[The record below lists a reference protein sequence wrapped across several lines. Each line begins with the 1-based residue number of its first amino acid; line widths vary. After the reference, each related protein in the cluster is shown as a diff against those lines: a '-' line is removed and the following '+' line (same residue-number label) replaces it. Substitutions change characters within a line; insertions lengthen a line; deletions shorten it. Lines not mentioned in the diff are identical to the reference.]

1 MVMVKQTLIYL
12 TYDYTIFKSL
22 FTDLIILSIFLSEL
36 KEIKRRFLDF
46 ENAGVLKKEQGV
58 N

>member
-1 MVMVKQTLIYL
+1 MTILFSKVCLLI
-12 TYDYTIFKSL
+12 SL
-22 FTDLIILSIFLSEL
+22 FFQYSCSEL